1 MAEIKSTLD
10 LVMERTKN
18 MTLSE
23 DEKNE
28 QRADELRKKLNGL
41 IQKYADGFLSID
53 HFERDLGN
61 LDSGDTDLRDV
72 LTNELLVKIGLE
84 KDNDALFDL
93 LEKCCGAEV
102 NQITRILD
110 DYGHAVETARQNRIT
125 AFAKQFQKKHS
136 ISGSAVLPDLDADEE
151 WQQELA
157 GIQIQFGGKMNRET
171 EALKK
176 R

>member
-1 MAEIKSTLD
+1 
-10 LVMERTKN
+10 
-18 MTLSE
+18 
-23 DEKNE
+23 
-28 QRADELRKKLNGL
+28 
-41 IQKYADGFLSID
+41 
-53 HFERDLGN
+53 
-61 LDSGDTDLRDV
+61 

-93 LEKCCGAEV
+93 LEKCCGVEV

-125 AFAKQFQKKHS
+125 AFAKQLQKKHS